1 MATIFSSALP
11 GASNPADPAA
21 LVAERRL
28 PDALTFISGEKVTS
42 PAQWEARRSEILE
55 LFRANVY
62 GRAPLERP
70 PGLSFRVENLDAQA
84 MGGAATLK
92 QVAITYSGLGA
103 RAKSQGKI
111 NLILFVP
118 NKRTRPAPAFL
129 LISNHAPVDTD
140 PTRRAKS
147 EFWPAE
153 EIVARGY
160 AAAVFRNADVDVDKH
175 DGFRDGVHGLLD
187 PPRQEGEE
195 RAQDAWGTLAA
206 WAWGAWRVMDYL
218 ETDGDIDAKRVAV
231 VGHSRGGKAALWAGA
246 EDRRFALSVSNNSG
260 AGGAALARG
269 KSGERIANINKSFPH
284 WFACSYEHFGGR
296 EDELPVDQH
305 QLLALLAPRLAY
317 IASSQDDAWADPASE
332 FLAGVAASPVYKL
345 LGRVGLEAEAMPLVS
360 EPLHGGSIGYHVR
373 PGGHGLKV
381 YDWARFMDFA
391 DKWMPA
397 LPPQP

>member
-1 MATIFSSALP
+1 MATILSSILP
-11 GASNPADPAA
+11 AAADPVDPAA
-21 LVAERRL
+21 LIAERRL
-28 PDALTFISGEKVTS
+28 PDALAFNSGEKVSS
-42 PAQWEARRSEILE
+42 PAQWEARREEILE

-70 PGLSFRVENLDAQA
+70 PVLSFRVEHQDARA

-92 QVAITYSGLGA
+92 QVAITFSGLGVQA
-103 RAKSQGKI
+103 QSQGQI

-118 NKRTRPAPAFL
+118 NKRTAPAPAFL
-129 LISNHAPVDTD
+129 LISNHAASDTD
-140 PTRRAKS
+140 PTRAIKS

-160 AAAVFRNADVDVDKH
+160 AAAVFRNADVDEDKD

-187 PPRQEGEE
+187 SPHQEGEE
-195 RAQDAWGTLAA
+195 RAADAWGTIAA
-206 WAWGAWRVMDYL
+206 WAWGASRAMDYL

-246 EDRRFALSVSNNSG
+246 SDRRFALTVSNNSG
-260 AGGAALARG
+260 SSGAALARG
-269 KSGERIANINKSFPH
+269 KSGERIADINKGFPH
-284 WFACSYEHFGGR
+284 WFARRYKYFGGR

-317 IASSQDDAWADPASE
+317 IASSQDDAWADPHSE
-332 FLAGVAASPVYKL
+332 FLAGIAASPVYKL
-345 LGRVGLEAEAMPLVS
+345 LGRTGLEAQMMPRVS
-360 EPLHGGSIGYHVR
+360 EPLYSGSIGYHVR
-373 PGGHGLKV
+373 PGGHGLNV

-391 DKWMPA
+391 DKWMIA
-397 LPPQP
+397 PPER